1 MRHCF
6 TSAVEAS
13 PESGY
18 SKYMYLGQ
26 LTEGEEAVG
35 CFLKG
40 IAIMER
46 ELKEMQEVCFVRMWC
61 VCSVGERLCETYDIV
76 FAEWV
81 QTCGVSEFMGW

>member
-1 MRHCF
+1 M
-6 TSAVEAS
+6 EAS

-40 IAIMER
+40 IAIMEK
-46 ELKEMQEVCFVRMWC
+46 ELKERQEVWVYCVHLCVTCVDIQCF
-61 VCSVGERLCETYDIV
+61 
-76 FAEWV
+76 
-81 QTCGVSEFMGW
+81 

>member
-46 ELKEMQEVCFVRMWC
+46 ELKEMHEVCFV
-61 VCSVGERLCETYDIV
+61 
-76 FAEWV
+76 
-81 QTCGVSEFMGW
+81 CGVYAVLENDCVRLMTLFMLSFLSQCKCVE

>member
-46 ELKEMQEVCFVRMWC
+46 ELKEMQEVCFV
-61 VCSVGERLCETYDIV
+61 
-76 FAEWV
+76 
-81 QTCGVSEFMGW
+81 CGVYAVLENDCVRLMTLCLLSGCKCVE